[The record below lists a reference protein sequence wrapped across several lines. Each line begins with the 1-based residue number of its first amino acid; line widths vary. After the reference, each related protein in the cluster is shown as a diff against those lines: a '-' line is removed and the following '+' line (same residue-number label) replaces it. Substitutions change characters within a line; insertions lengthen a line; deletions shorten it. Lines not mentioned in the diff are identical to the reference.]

1 MMSAITVAFPE
12 SAMKLARRKF
22 LHLAAGAVALPP
34 VSRVAMAQSYPT
46 RPITMIIQGAGA
58 AGDLADTLG
67 RILAER
73 MRQSLKQPIIVD
85 NVGGADGS
93 IAAGRSARAIFRLHS
108 LDLCWSR
115 RTMGVAGPA
124 I

>member
-1 MMSAITVAFPE
+1 MSAITVAFPE

-46 RPITMIIQGAGA
+46 RPITMIIQGA